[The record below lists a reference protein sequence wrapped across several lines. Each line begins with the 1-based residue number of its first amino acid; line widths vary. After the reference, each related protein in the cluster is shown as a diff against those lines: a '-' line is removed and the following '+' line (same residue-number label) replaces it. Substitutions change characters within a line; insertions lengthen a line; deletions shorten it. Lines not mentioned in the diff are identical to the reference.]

1 MIEMSVKHKRIRST
15 VMNRRYF
22 LVGTGSALASTAIA
36 SCTQNQNSSQQIK
49 TVKVGITQL
58 VPEDILKFVQK
69 ELAPNQNLNV
79 QLIKFSDGILANNA
93 LKSGEIDAYLGQ
105 HQAFMEN
112 IAKRLNLD
120 LVMHTRIFSYVFAL
134 YSKRLKLKSID
145 ELPSGASVGIA
156 NDPINQDRGLRLL
169 RVAGLIKLRENS
181 GDLFIIKDIT
191 KNPKNLKIQG
201 ADGASLAR
209 ALDDLDIVALYATTL
224 ANARIK
230 LDPILKDPTN
240 LEKKYTAGLT
250 TLRSKENDPN
260 IKKLDQLV
268 VDPKVKDFIA
278 KTYQGTIAP
287 AFS

>member
-1 MIEMSVKHKRIRST
+1 MIRSKAI
-15 VMNRRYF
+15 NRRYF
-22 LVGTGSALASTAIA
+22 ILGTGSAIA
-36 SCTQNQNSSQQIK
+36 SVLFTSCSSSQNSSQQIS

-58 VPEDILKFVQK
+58 VPEDILKYVQK
-69 ELAPNQNLNV
+69 ELAPSQNLKV
-79 QLIKFSDGILANNA
+79 DLIKFSDGILANNA

-120 LVMHTRIFSYVFAL
+120 LVMHPRIFSYIFAL
-134 YSKRLKLKSID
+134 YSKRLKIKSAG
-145 ELPSGASVGIA
+145 ELPQSASVGIA

-169 RVAGLIKLRENS
+169 RVAGLIKLRDNS
-181 GDLFIIKDIT
+181 GDLFTIKDIT
-191 KNPKNLKIQG
+191 ENPKNLKIQG

-209 ALDDLDIVALYATTL
+209 ALDDLDVVSLYATTL

-230 LDPILKDPTN
+230 LDPIFIDPTN
-240 LEKKYTAGLT
+240 LERKYTAGLT

-268 VDPKVKDFIA
+268 VHPKVKDFIA
-278 KTYQGTIAP
+278 NTYQGTIAP
-287 AFS
+287 AF

>member
-1 MIEMSVKHKRIRST
+1 MIRSKAIH
-15 VMNRRYF
+15 RRYF
-22 LVGTGSALASTAIA
+22 ILGTGSAIA
-36 SCTQNQNSSQQIK
+36 SVLFTSCTSSQNSSQKISN
-49 TVKVGITQL
+49 VKVGITQL

-69 ELAPNQNLNV
+69 DLAPSHNLNV

-120 LVMHTRIFSYVFAL
+120 LVMHPRIFSYIFAL
-134 YSKRLKLKSID
+134 YSKRLQIKSID
-145 ELPSGASVGIA
+145 QLSQGATVGIA

-169 RVAGLIKLRENS
+169 KVAGLIKLRENS
-181 GDLFIIKDIT
+181 GDLFTIKDIT
-191 KNPKNLKIQG
+191 ENPKNLKIQG

-209 ALDDLDIVALYATTL
+209 ALDDLDVVALYATTL

-230 LDPILKDPTN
+230 LDPIIKDPTN

-260 IKKLDQLV
+260 IKKLDELV
-268 VDPKVKDFIA
+268 IDPKVKDFIN
-278 KTYQGTIAP
+278 KTYQGTMPSAGYAYAP
-287 AFS
+287 VIS

>member
-1 MIEMSVKHKRIRST
+1 MIRSKAIH
-15 VMNRRYF
+15 RRYF
-22 LVGTGSALASTAIA
+22 ILGTGSAIASSFIA
-36 SCTQNQNSSQQIK
+36 SCTRNQNSSQKISN
-49 TVKVGITQL
+49 VKVGITQL

-69 ELAPNQNLNV
+69 DLAPSHNLNV

-120 LVMHTRIFSYVFAL
+120 LVMHPRIFSYIFAL
-134 YSKRLKLKSID
+134 YSKRLQIKSID
-145 ELPSGASVGIA
+145 QLSQGATVGIA

-181 GDLFIIKDIT
+181 GDLFTIKDIT
-191 KNPKNLKIQG
+191 ENPKNLKIQG

-209 ALDDLDIVALYATTL
+209 ALDDLDVVALYATTL

-230 LDPILKDPTN
+230 LDPIIKDPTN

-260 IKKLDQLV
+260 IKKLDELV
-268 VDPKVKDFIA
+268 VDPKVKDFIN

-287 AFS
+287 VIS

>member
-1 MIEMSVKHKRIRST
+1 
-15 VMNRRYF
+15 MNRRYF
-22 LVGTGSALASTAIA
+22 LLGTGSAIVA
-36 SCTQNQNSSQQIK
+36 SCTANNNSSQQLS

-69 ELAPNQNLNV
+69 ELAPSQNLKV

-120 LVMHTRIFSYVFAL
+120 LVMHPRIFSYIFAL
-134 YSKRLKLKSID
+134 YSKRLKIKSID
-145 ELPSGASVGIA
+145 ELSSGASVGIA

-169 RVAGLIKLRENS
+169 RVAGLIKLRDNS
-181 GDLFIIKDIT
+181 GDLFTIKDIT
-191 KNPKNLKIQG
+191 ENPKNLQIKA
-201 ADGASLAR
+201 ADGGSLAR
-209 ALDDLDIVALYATTL
+209 ALDDLDVVALYATSL
-224 ANARIK
+224 ANARIE
-230 LDPILKDPTN
+230 LDPLLKDPTN
-240 LEKKYTAGLT
+240 LEKKYTAGFT
-250 TLRSKENDPN
+250 TLRSKENNPN

-287 AFS
+287 AF